1 MILEFTEDDI
11 KTGKNTVFLE
21 DMVFKAITVEGSGS
35 KFNLKGIAVIDGEV
49 YNDFQME
56 VILTEEITPKFPAD
70 VLEAEWEE
78 YEFLF

>member
-11 KTGKNTVFLE
+11 KTGKNTIFLE
-21 DMVFKAITVEGSGS
+21 DMIFKAITVEGSGK
-35 KFNLKGIAVIDGEV
+35 KFHLTGIAVIDAEI
-49 YNDFQME
+49 YHNFQIE
-56 VILTEEITPKFPAD
+56 IILTEELTPKLPVD